1 MSRIL
6 RYARYVCL
14 PLIIVLAS
22 CSRDPVAQSQR
33 LVESGNKFY
42 AKGKYREAS
51 IMYRRALQKNQKN
64 GDAYYR
70 QGLAALKLGQGND
83 AAAALRRALTLPPVN
98 PDAPVKLADLY
109 WYYYAGSQGPAREKA
124 KTVLPEIEDIS
135 KDMLKK
141 DPKSFDGLRF
151 KAYLELANNNLP
163 AAISSLEAAN
173 QVKPYDP
180 GLSLYYVQALMQAN
194 RMPEAEKVAKEMIA
208 RQKNLYPMYIR
219 LAGMYLTEKRTQDAE
234 QILKLQADNNPH
246 AESPLVM
253 LATFYALS
261 NRRGEMEATLKRILD
276 DPKDF
281 PTGRLTVGA
290 FFVRLRD
297 YPRAQQEFDEG
308 IKGDP
313 KNKALYQKATVETLV
328 AQGKD
333 TEASQLINEVLK
345 QDPKDSQAIS
355 MRSALLLKA
364 GSPDQV
370 KQAVSD
376 LQGLVSRNPNNGR
389 SRFQLGQALLANKQ
403 ADAARIQLE
412 EAKKLEPG
420 LTGPRVLLARIY
432 SEKRD
437 WARSLAESEEVLA
450 MQPGNYAAR
459 LLHSSALIGL
469 GKKEDARKEIL
480 TLLKQ
485 APNSPDA
492 QYQLAWLSLQEK
504 DFKEAETLFNQMRAT
519 NPNDPRGLA
528 GVVESE
534 VAQSD
539 YKSALVLLR
548 EEVQKNPNRL
558 DYRMGIANIL
568 LRDKQYDAAIQ
579 ELQQVVA
586 KDPKSSDA
594 YVRLGAAYQL
604 KGDTNDAIENYR
616 KAKSFAALGD
626 ALPATRLAL
635 LVDSSGRHDEAQV
648 LYEDILKIDPNSV
661 VALNNLAYIKAEQG
675 KDLDNALTL
684 AQRAR
689 QQYPRDPNVAD
700 TLGWIYIKKNLSDDA
715 IRIYREVVS
724 TAPEN
729 AAYHYHF
736 AMALYQKGDK
746 QGAKQALDEALKRG
760 PKPPEQQG
768 IKELMAKV
776 GS

>member
-6 RYARYVCL
+6 RYVFLALV
-14 PLIIVLAS
+14 IVLAG

-33 LVESGNKFY
+33 LVESGNRFY
-42 AKGKYREAS
+42 GKGKFREAS

-64 GDAYYR
+64 GDAYYHL
-70 QGLAALKLGQGND
+70 GLVSLKLGQGND
-83 AAAALRRALTLPPVN
+83 AAQALRRALTLPPVN

-109 WYYYAGSQGPAREKA
+109 WYYYSGTRGAARDKA
-124 KTVLPEIEDIS
+124 KAVLPEIEDIS

-151 KAYLELANNNLP
+151 KAYLELANNDLP

-180 GLSLYYVQALMQAN
+180 GLSQYYVQALIQAN
-194 RMPEAEKVAKEMIA
+194 RIPEAEKIAKDMIA
-208 RQKNLYPMYIR
+208 RQKNLYPMYAR
-219 LAGMYLTEKRTQDAE
+219 LAGMYLAAKRTQDAE

-246 AESPLVM
+246 AESPLLM

-261 NRRGEMEATLKRILD
+261 NRHSDMEATLKRILD
-276 DPKDF
+276 DSKDF

-308 IKGDP
+308 MKADP

-328 AQGKD
+328 LQGKD
-333 TEASQLINEVLK
+333 TEASQLVNEVLK
-345 QDPKDSQAIS
+345 QDPKDGQAIS

-364 GSPDQV
+364 GSPDQI
-370 KQAVSD
+370 KQAVTD
-376 LQGLVSRNPNNGR
+376 LQGLASRNPTNGR

-403 ADAARIQLE
+403 PDAAKIQLE
-412 EAKKLEPG
+412 EAKRLEPG

-432 SEKRD
+432 SQKGD
-437 WARSLAESEEVLA
+437 WARCLNESEEVLA

-469 GKKEDARKEIL
+469 GKKDEARKEIL
-480 TLLKQ
+480 FLLKQ
-485 APNSPDA
+485 APTSPDA

-504 DFKEAETLFNQMRAT
+504 DFKEAETLFNQMRAS
-519 NPNDPRGLA
+519 NPNDPRALA

-539 YKSALVLLR
+539 YQSALALLR
-548 EEVQKNPNRL
+548 EEVRKNPNQL
-558 DYRMGIANIL
+558 DYRIGIANIL
-568 LRDKQYDAAIQ
+568 LRENQYDSAIQ

-586 KDPKSSDA
+586 KNPKSADA
-594 YVRLGAAYQL
+594 YVRLGTAYQL
-604 KGDTNDAIENYR
+604 KGDTNAAIENYR
-616 KAKSFAALGD
+616 KAKSFAAPGD
-626 ALPATRLAL
+626 AFPATRLAL
-635 LVDSSGRHDEAQV
+635 LLDGIGRRDEAKPM
-648 LYEDILKIDPNSV
+648 YEDILKIDPNSV
-661 VALNNLAYIKAEQG
+661 VALNNLAYIKAEEG

-689 QQYPRDPNVAD
+689 QQLPKDPNVAD

-729 AAYHYHF
+729 AAYHYHL

-746 QGAKQALDEALKRG
+746 QGAKQALDEALKRA
-760 PKPPEQQG
+760 PKAPEQQG

>member
-6 RYARYVCL
+6 RYVCL
-14 PLIIVLAS
+14 ALVIVLAG
-22 CSRDPVAQSQR
+22 CSRDPVAQSQK

-70 QGLAALKLGQGND
+70 LGLASLNLGQGND
-83 AAAALRRALTLPPVN
+83 AAAALRRAITLPPVN

-109 WYYYAGSQGPAREKA
+109 WYYYSRTEGPAREKA

-163 AAISSLEAAN
+163 AALSSLEAAN

-180 GLSLYYVQALMQAN
+180 SLSLYYVRALIQAKRL
-194 RMPEAEKVAKEMIA
+194 PEAEKIAKEMIA
-208 RQKNLYPMYIR
+208 RQKNLYPMYIT

-234 QILKLQADNNPH
+234 QILRLQADNNPH

-261 NRRGEMEATLKRILD
+261 NRRGDMDATLKRILD
-276 DPKDF
+276 DSKDF

-308 IKGDP
+308 IKADP

-328 AQGKD
+328 LQGKD

-345 QDPKDSQAIS
+345 EDPKDGQAIS

-364 GSPDQV
+364 GSPDQI

-376 LQGLVSRNPNNGR
+376 LQGLVSRNPGNAR
-389 SRFQLGQALLANKQ
+389 SRFQLGQALLANQ
-403 ADAARIQLE
+403 QPDAAKIQLD
-412 EAKKLEPG
+412 EAKRLDTR
-420 LTGPRVLLARIY
+420 LVGPRVLLARIY
-432 SEKRD
+432 SEKKD
-437 WARSLAESEEVLA
+437 YARSLAESEEALVL
-450 MQPGNYAAR
+450 QPDNYAAR

-469 GKKEDARKEIL
+469 GKKDQARNEIL

-504 DFKEAETLFNQMRAT
+504 DYKEAEELFKQMRTT

-534 VAQSD
+534 VKQSD
-539 YKSALVLLR
+539 YKSALALLR
-548 EEVQKNPNRL
+548 EEVQKNPSHL
-558 DYRMGIANIL
+558 EYRIGIANIL
-568 LRDKQYDAAIQ
+568 IGDKQYDAAIQ

-586 KDPKSSDA
+586 KNPKSSDA

-604 KGDTNDAIENYR
+604 KGDTGAAIENYR
-616 KAKSFAALGD
+616 KAKSFAAPTD
-626 ALPATRLAL
+626 TVPATRLAL
-635 LVDSSGRHDEAQV
+635 LLDSTGRRDEAKPI
-648 LYEDILKIDPNSV
+648 YEAILKIEPNNV
-661 VALNNLAYIKAEQG
+661 VALNNLAYIKAEEG
-675 KDLDNALTL
+675 NDLDNALTL

-689 QQYPRDPNVAD
+689 QQLPRDPNVAD

-715 IRIYREVVS
+715 IRIFREVVS
-724 TAPEN
+724 TAPDN
-729 AAYHYHF
+729 AAYHYHL

-760 PKPPEQQG
+760 PKAPEQQG